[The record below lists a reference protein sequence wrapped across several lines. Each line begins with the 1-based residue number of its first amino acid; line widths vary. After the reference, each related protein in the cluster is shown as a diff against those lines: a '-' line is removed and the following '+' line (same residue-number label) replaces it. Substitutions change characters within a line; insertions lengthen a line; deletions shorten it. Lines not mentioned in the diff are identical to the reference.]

1 MAQTF
6 LSVTKKFLTKN
17 LPIYSKFII
26 RTTIEFSRSVFS
38 QYKTFRVKFEED
50 HIGKIINIKR
60 RFRKF
65 KIQLKAKSK
74 KNEKIK
80 KLRNL
85 EFKRLLI
92 KPSIKLKSGVNK
104 SILIKERFN
113 SGLNLIR
120 MKSFYTNRVL
130 PILRSLTKVVN
141 NNYYLSLEYLKR
153 GYKLLD
159 KTIHS
164 SNFNK
169 FIILVFFIFGAFIVE
184 DQLDRIKITQKVPGD
199 EKAVNI
205 NATSNTDLV
214 FEYDYELTTK
224 TKILKYIIHPAL
236 ASDENQPQL
245 VLTDYDGKKHNPE
258 FVVDREGEESFSVR
272 IAQNKIP
279 PGAYEALLEVY
290 KDGVYYQQGKIFTY
304 GVLSINTNKATF
316 TPGEEIT
323 LNMGALKNDGHT
335 ICDADLEL
343 KITSPSGKQSS
354 PVVTQS
360 GFCERDNV
368 TNVPDYLASH
378 KAEEVGRHK
387 MTLVN
392 KDNGYQIEDF
402 YEVQAEV
409 PYSIERKGPSRI
421 YPFVAYPME
430 IIVTANQ
437 DFTGK
442 IIEKVPKG
450 FLIKGMETSSEDDW
464 QTLTWDV
471 DLKNGEDATY
481 TYFFDAPD
489 ISPFLYLT
497 GPLEIGDYQEVR
509 MWQIASDADGS
520 GTNVVVPTGVLVSST
535 DQTFTFTYDPSELF
549 NSGELAIKV
558 PTSRGWSTPQ
568 GSAGTAG
575 YTTVSGSGNT
585 TIGEVLV
592 SGDSTSQGVWT
603 LTEDDSD
610 MCNTTA
616 SPFVDTTT
624 KKEGSGAIQCN
635 NSGSAAPD
643 DTDTFSF
650 DATAQN
656 WSSYTQ
662 ISFWLRSTKA
672 LTSAAGIDFGY
683 DNNAAFGSPTAI
695 FDTGTVSANTWTY
708 FVFDMTGTR
717 TAITAFGLICDTTG
731 CDSNTFWLDEVMVGP
746 SSPTFVANGP
756 DVDIRAR
763 FIDLASTDTV
773 TVTYGAGGG
782 TSGADVPVT
791 SGLDE
796 FTTRTR
802 FDAGGTLTNIS
813 SHPTVNVENP
823 SINISGS
830 CKQDDQTTN
839 CTDTGTI
846 KVAINGSIQAQVQN
860 TVAGTWTISG
870 ITSPNSGDVVTVF
883 IDGAG
888 EADEAVAVT
897 TYDGSGNVEGME
909 LIEQRMTI
917 GNNDNRTI
925 SNVDLAAYDN
935 GVSGD
940 EDIFHE
946 IDGSNDLTMIEA
958 SKPLAELY
966 IKTGNTYRPA
976 SDNTGNV
983 TVNDFEI
990 PSGAIFTSDANT
1002 ITIKGDSTPFVVG
1015 GTFNEDTST
1024 FKYTSASATSIT
1036 PETYYHLSLEPSA
1049 AGSPTYTLNS
1059 GTYNTRNLTIGNGTN
1074 PVTINWTTN
1083 DPAINVGG
1091 NLLLN
1096 ANSTWTKSDTATLTF
1111 NGATTPVSLTDNNST
1126 KQDLGKLS
1134 IDGPKEVN
1142 VGSSITLQSI
1152 NVTAGDTLD
1161 LQSSGNELVITG
1173 SGIGAS
1179 RPFINDGSTNLG
1191 NSTVNYVGTQNTE
1204 IQANY
1209 STGYYNLRLDQSG
1222 TTFTATDICRVT
1234 NSFIIENGEYSPDNS
1249 TLSLEGSG
1257 DIFVVNDT
1265 FTAGTSTVL
1274 YAGTINT
1281 NIALVDYYNLGIYD
1295 GFTTSSRTFTIPSGT
1310 LNILNNLTVGS
1321 ISGIT
1326 NITLD
1331 ANTNDP
1337 VINVTGNMLIRAY
1350 GVYLAA
1356 SNQAYPLSVAG
1367 NFTNNGTFTH
1377 NNGKVILNS
1386 AVDTSQSLL
1395 GAVAFHT
1402 LEIATGDREVKL
1414 GTTGTKSI
1422 VANGSLTLTGTD
1434 CSNMMRVRTSTNG
1447 VQATLSVDVSA
1458 TASVSLVDLQ
1468 DINLTTKSITAG
1480 NSVNSGN
1487 NSTNWTIS
1495 ANGCLG
1501 TSTNQDTTGLSFQR
1515 KVIYDDQ
1522 NSRHWSFN
1530 HDGDEIEVKYSS
1542 DDGSTWTNPTTAASG
1557 RLPYNTN
1564 DFSVWWKSVS
1574 TVEYLVLAVADGG
1587 DIKVRQGTLSGTDIT
1602 WDTDVSVAMN
1612 ETGTYSRPYITFDTS
1627 NHMWVGAT
1635 YNDGS
1640 DYVYKTVV
1648 SAEAGSTDPSTWT
1661 WSTAPYQ
1668 LSNAQTSSNVY
1679 GTITALSSEDMYAT
1693 FVVDTELLGCRWDD
1707 SDTMWE
1713 DAIGASC
1720 LTTEGGGEA
1729 EYFDTLENGLIANW
1743 KMDETSWNGTTGEV
1757 IDSTI
1762 SNYDGTAQGGA
1773 TTAGAGFNRSGSF
1786 AGDNDYI
1793 NVGDVTELNST
1804 SAFSVSQ
1811 WVYITDVTADDRIF
1825 HKAIDGSY
1833 DISIAPYEVTTQRI
1847 YFEIGNGSNSF
1858 GYWDSTGVIS
1868 NNSWVHLVA
1877 VFDGS
1882 GSSNEDK
1889 AKIFVNGIERAL
1901 TYTGTIP
1908 STTADLSS
1916 NNLKLGT
1923 GDSGEYFTG
1932 RLDEVRVYNRAIVPE
1947 EVSKLYEYVPDSINI
1962 DDASDFGPL
1971 PGGSRQ
1977 IIRTKSGT
1985 LYSFLND
1992 AGNCEMWKSLDSV
2005 LWSNTDSETCT
2016 SGYPIAAAIDASD
2029 DIHVVYVDT
2038 AGSNLIEWAEYS
2050 TGSDSFGTPEQ
2061 VRATATDH
2069 VIKELSI
2076 AIDANDVPHVAASDL
2091 NTDLIAGYILYRNRT
2106 GGTWQTQRTVES
2118 LGLSNTPSVDIQ
2130 INEDNIPEIAYL
2142 HPAGN
2147 DLKAAVGDVNNAA
2160 TFTLQNID
2168 TDINDAADQRGLSIE
2183 INYQTGDTWI
2193 SYVDDTNNY
2202 IALAKHADADAWSTW
2217 STITT
2222 NTNVGYEPNIA
2233 VAGNSDIYVFYEND
2247 QDDIAYDVYNGTS
2260 WAGEVVLH
2268 QGTFQDV
2275 HVKSSFEW
2283 NNYGMNKIDYIYSD
2297 GTDIYYDY
2305 LYLRRTPTNIDDTS
2319 DFGTMLGPSK
2329 QIVRSSSGALFA
2341 IVLDDTNTLEVWKST
2356 EGASW
2361 AELDSTNNPVSLVA
2375 DSQVALAI
2383 DSYDKL
2389 HIAYQKSYSMYYQTF
2404 DTSSNLFGIEAVVRS
2419 GNAGQIDSNPELVID
2434 SEDKPHIIFVQFDGS
2449 SEYVSYYSNRISGSW
2464 KTPVQF
2470 GSASVSS
2477 GRKISLTLNEDN
2489 IPEMSEIG
2497 QSLKDL
2503 VASVGNQND
2512 ATSFTNQTI
2521 DSDTEGTLPSAI
2533 AVDSSGNTWMAYVD
2547 ENGATDYISLM
2558 KHNDADAWSTWQTVI
2573 TNSNDGSEPSI
2584 AIDGTD
2590 VYVFYEND
2598 QDDMVFD
2605 MYNGS
2610 SWSGEKILE
2619 MQGALQDAKP
2629 RWSYINNYDST
2640 GTAPVQTNTYFFN
2653 GANGVSD
2660 PNSAWTNDEN
2670 AYDASLS
2677 TYAQTGT
2684 EGSTSTNYLKVFG
2697 TNSPASGGTISSV
2710 KARVSGTCWDTSL
2723 NVDALSA
2730 EIHTDGAEEF
2740 LGTATVS
2747 SSTVSI
2753 YGQYLTLDEPTGGW
2767 TWQHLQNLEIKFYC
2781 DTVSN
2786 SPDTARVFHS
2796 EILVKSINDAAQIEI
2811 DYLYSDGTDVFYN
2824 RLLLGDGIVP
2834 GVQDSIVTGL
2844 STGLHKNIST
2854 VSQTISTIDYVHL
2867 AYVNSS
2873 GNIYYDR
2880 YDGDWDFTNASLDA
2894 NTDNTY
2900 LGLSKDTA
2908 TSDVYLG
2915 YIGSTSDD
2923 IFTKKATYSAGP
2935 SWSWGTSTTLV
2946 TDASEIYTNYNANY
2960 TGNGKIGAIY
2970 SIGDLSPYNIGW
2982 ESVLSASA
2990 NNAPTIDNVVVN
3002 GASNISL
3009 TAGSTHN
3016 VSWTSTV
3023 TDLDGYGQISG
3034 VTGKLYRSGVS
3045 GAETCTPNDNNC
3057 YSDAV
3062 CDLSG
3067 CSGNTCT
3074 ATCTVAMYFHA
3085 DATDANST
3093 MPSEYWRGWMEATD
3107 SHSETGSEFS
3117 SINTPD
3123 VESLSALDI
3132 VSTVDYGL
3140 MLAGDSSSEQATLV
3154 TNQGNIII
3162 DLELSGDN
3170 MCTDYPTCA
3179 GSMIS
3184 VGQQEYSMSTFTYGS
3199 GSDLTT
3205 SAVRIQFNLAKPT
3218 TSPSNATKNLYW
3230 RLGLNSEQTVGE
3242 YSGSNV
3248 VLSEND
3254 NVP

>member
-6 LSVTKKFLTKN
+6 LSVVKKFLTKTF
-17 LPIYSKFII
+17 PIYTKFVL
-26 RTTIEFSRSVFS
+26 RTTIEFSKNLFS
-38 QYKTFRVKFEED
+38 RYKTFREKFEED

-80 KLRNL
+80 KFKNL
-85 EFKRLLI
+85 EVNEFLKKLNVKL
-92 KPSIKLKSGVNK
+92 KPSGNHIRLIQTNVKPRLSLNHLKS
-104 SILIKERFN
+104 
-113 SGLNLIR
+113 LN
-120 MKSFYTNRVL
+120 TNRIL
-130 PILRSLTKVVN
+130 PNLHNLTKAIKK
-141 NNYYLSLEYLKR
+141 NYYLSLEYLKR

-164 SNFNK
+164 PNFNK
-169 FIILVFFIFGAFIVE
+169 FLILVFFLLGAFIVE

-224 TKILKYIIHPAL
+224 TKILKYIINPAL

-245 VLTDYDGKKHNPE
+245 VLTDHDGKKHNPE

-272 IAQNKIP
+272 IALNKIP

-290 KDGVYYQQGKIFTY
+290 KDGVYYQQEKDFTY

-316 TPGEEIT
+316 VPGEVIT

-335 ICDADLEL
+335 ICDATLEL
-343 KITSPSGKQSS
+343 KITSPSGKESN
-354 PVVTQS
+354 PNIEQS

-392 KDNGYQIEDF
+392 KDNGYQIEDY
-402 YEVQAEV
+402 YEVQTEI
-409 PYSIERKGPSRI
+409 PFSIERKGPSRI

-430 IIVTANQ
+430 ITVTANQ

-442 IIEKVPKG
+442 IIERVPKG
-450 FLIKGMETSSEDDW
+450 FLIKGIETSDKEEW
-464 QTLTWDV
+464 QTITWDV
-471 DLKNGEDATY
+471 DLKNGEKATY

-489 ISPFLYLT
+489 ISPFLYLI
-497 GPLEIGDYQEVR
+497 GPLAIGEYQEVR

-717 TAITAFGLICDTTG
+717 TGITAFGLICNTTG
-731 CDSNTFWLDEVMVGP
+731 CDNNTFWLDEVMVGP

-1015 GTFNEDTST
+1015 GTFNENTST
-1024 FKYTSASATSIT
+1024 LKYTSSSATTIT

-1074 PVTINWTTN
+1074 PVTVNWTTN
-1083 DPAINVGG
+1083 DPTINVGG

-1111 NGATTPVSLTDNNST
+1111 NGATTPVTLTDNNSI

-1134 IDGPKEVN
+1134 IDGPKEVD
-1142 VGSSITLQSI
+1142 VGSSVTLESI

-1161 LQSSGNELVITG
+1161 LQSSGNELEITG

-1179 RPFINDGSTNLG
+1179 RPFINDGSTNFG
-1191 NSTVNYVGTQNTE
+1191 NSTVIYLGTETTE

-1209 STGYYNLRLDQSG
+1209 ATGYYNLTLDQPG
-1222 TTFTATDICRVT
+1222 TTFTATDICRVS
-1234 NSFIIENGEYSPDNS
+1234 NGFIIENGEYSPGSS
-1249 TLSLEGSG
+1249 TLEIMGGGYSFL
-1257 DIFVVNDT
+1257 VNDT
-1265 FTAGTSTVL
+1265 FTAGTSTVV
-1274 YAGTINT
+1274 YSGTSNT

-1295 GFTTSSRTFTIPSGT
+1295 GFTTSSRTFTMPSGT
-1310 LNILNNLTVGS
+1310 VNIFNNLTVGS
-1321 ISGIT
+1321 SSGIT

-1331 ANTNDP
+1331 VNTNDP
-1337 VINVTGNMLIRAY
+1337 VINVTGNMLIQTY

-1367 NFTNNGTFTH
+1367 DFFNNGTFTH
-1377 NNGKVILNS
+1377 NNGKVVLNS
-1386 AVDTSQSLL
+1386 GVDTSQSLL
-1395 GAVAFHT
+1395 GTVSFHT

-1422 VANGSLTLTGTD
+1422 VANGSFTLTGTD
-1434 CSNMMRVRTSTNG
+1434 CSNMMRFRSSSSG
-1447 VQATLSVDVSA
+1447 DQATLAIDVSA

-1487 NSTNWTIS
+1487 NSANWTVS
-1495 ANGCLG
+1495 ANACIG
-1501 TSTNQDTTGLSFQR
+1501 TSTNQDTTGSSFQR

-1522 NSRHWSFN
+1522 NTRYWSFN
-1530 HDGDEIEVKYSS
+1530 HDGDEIEVKYS
-1542 DDGSTWTNPTTAASG
+1542 DDGGSTWQPPTTEASG
-1557 RLPYNTN
+1557 HLAYDTN
-1564 DFSVWWKSVS
+1564 DFSVWWKSIS
-1574 TVEYLVLAVADGG
+1574 TTEYIVLAVNDGG
-1587 DIKVRQGTLSGTDIT
+1587 VIKLRQGTLTASDIT
-1602 WDTDVSVAMN
+1602 WDGDVSTAL
-1612 ETGTYSRPYITFDTS
+1612 TGTGDYSYPYVTFDSS
-1627 NHMWVGAT
+1627 NYIWVGARYSESSNNNFQT
-1635 YNDGS
+1635 VMS
-1640 DYVYKTVV
+1640 DQLVT
-1648 SAEAGSTDPSTWT
+1648 TDPSTWT
-1661 WSTAPYQ
+1661 WTTSYQ
-1668 LSNAQTSSNVY
+1668 LSENSTSGNVY
-1679 GTITALSSEDMYAT
+1679 GTVEPLSSQNMYAT
-1693 FVVDTELLGCRWDD
+1693 FVVDTGLLGC
-1707 SDTMWE
+1707 
-1713 DAIGASC
+1713 
-1720 LTTEGGGEA
+1720 
-1729 EYFDTLENGLIANW
+1729 
-1743 KMDETSWNGTTGEV
+1743 K
-1757 IDSTI
+1757 
-1762 SNYDGTAQGGA
+1762 
-1773 TTAGAGFNRSGSF
+1773 
-1786 AGDNDYI
+1786 
-1793 NVGDVTELNST
+1793 
-1804 SAFSVSQ
+1804 
-1811 WVYITDVTADDRIF
+1811 
-1825 HKAIDGSY
+1825 
-1833 DISIAPYEVTTQRI
+1833 
-1847 YFEIGNGSNSF
+1847 
-1858 GYWDSTGVIS
+1858 WDSTGSQWVDSADASCEAVVSSGQVDSEAEFARASGPNKIDDAGDPGTMPGAGGQIVQTS
-1868 NNSWVHLVA
+1868 TGNLYSFINNGGSCEVWKST
-1877 VFDGS
+1877 DGS
-1882 GSSNEDK
+1882 SWSEQD
-1889 AKIFVNGIERAL
+1889 
-1901 TYTGTIP
+1901 
-1908 STTADLSS
+1908 SS
-1916 NNLKLGT
+1916 NN
-1923 GDSGEYFTG
+1923 
-1932 RLDEVRVYNRAIVPE
+1932 
-1947 EVSKLYEYVPDSINI
+1947 
-1962 DDASDFGPL
+1962 PL
-1971 PGGSRQ
+1971 CISA
-1977 IIRTKSGT
+1977 TT
-1985 LYSFLND
+1985 
-1992 AGNCEMWKSLDSV
+1992 
-2005 LWSNTDSETCT
+2005 
-2016 SGYPIAAAIDASD
+2016 IAAAIKSD
-2029 DIHVVYVDT
+2029 DTIGLSYVVTGSPHTIKYRNFDTNTDQFQTEETAANSSSSGTAYEVSIEIDSADTPHIVYKYQATMNQYIFYVNKVGGSWNT
-2038 AGSNLIEWAEYS
+2038 TVSVAGGEGSN
-2050 TGSDSFGTPEQ
+2050 
-2061 VRATATDH
+2061 V
-2069 VIKELSI
+2069 
-2076 AIDANDVPHVAASDL
+2076 N
-2091 NTDLIAGYILYRNRT
+2091 
-2106 GGTWQTQRTVES
+2106 
-2118 LGLSNTPSVDIQ
+2118 SVDITLDG
-2130 INEDNIPEIAYL
+2130 NDIPIISYYFGALFDLYVASGNARNATSFSNNAIDTNAAGGTAIDIDTQGNVWIAYQ
-2142 HPAGN
+2142 
-2147 DLKAAVGDVNNAA
+2147 DSS
-2160 TFTLQNID
+2160 
-2168 TDINDAADQRGLSIE
+2168 SI
-2183 INYQTGDTWI
+2183 
-2193 SYVDDTNNY
+2193 S
-2202 IALAKHADADAWSTW
+2202 LAQHLVSDSWSTW
-2217 STITT
+2217 STITSKTDVGSNLSISVIGKTVVVFYQDDSSDQKAVYDIYDSGTSSWLGETTLASTGSIDYQNVKVKQSRYNQVEPWKLDYVYSNGTDIYWDYVDLRPVKIDDASDFQTMTGASRAVVRTKSGTIYSFITRITSCEMWKST
-2222 NTNVGYEPNIA
+2222 NGINWVLANATSISCTPSMTALAIDSSDNIHVAYLNSLSIRYRKFITSTDAWDVSGELTIHNATDSLKEVSISVDSNDKPHAAFITNETLDSGDNEVGYSNAISGTWKSRVVVEASTNYQLDFVDITIDEDNVPLLSYVHSTDGDLSTAGGNQNDATSFSVYDVDVSVNTTAEESGASIGVDTLTGKTWVAYVDSTGAISMALRADGNESSLWGSNWSTITSKTDVGYEPSIA
-2233 VAGNSDIYVFYEND
+2233 FANNGDIYVFYEND
-2247 QDDIAYDVYNGTS
+2247 QGDIAYDIYDPVATS
-2260 WAGEVVLH
+2260 WVGEIVLH
-2268 QGTFQDV
+2268 EGTFRDV
-2275 HVKSSFEW
+2275 KAKWSFES
-2283 NNYGMNKIDYIYSD
+2283 NNFGVNTIDYLFSD
-2297 GTDIYYDY
+2297 GTDIYWDF
-2305 LYLRRTPTNIDDTS
+2305 LYLRKEPVIIDNVGDAGTFTGMGSRVLRTS
-2319 DFGTMLGPSK
+2319 DGTLYITFNNNG
-2329 QIVRSSSGALFA
+2329 
-2341 IVLDDTNTLEVWKST
+2341 DLEVWKS
-2356 EGASW
+2356 
-2361 AELDSTNNPVSLVA
+2361 LDGRTFVEMDSGDGPTDINAPDEVA
-2375 DSQVALAI
+2375 TAI
-2383 DSYDKL
+2383 DSSDII
-2389 HIAYQKSYSMYYQTF
+2389 HIIYVNNTDPEDVNYVTF
-2404 DTSSNLFGIEAVVRS
+2404 DTSTDQFATSETAINVFTTGNSFRGIDIS
-2419 GNAGQIDSNPELVID
+2419 IDSNDI
-2434 SEDKPHIIFVQFDGS
+2434 PHVVGARYGTQ
-2449 SEYVSYYSNRISGSW
+2449 NRIYYGNRIGGSW
-2464 KTPVQF
+2464 NSIDDVYTGVALWKP
-2470 GSASVSS
+2470 
-2477 GRKISLTLNEDN
+2477 SLTLNEDN
-2489 IPEMSEIG
+2489 IPEISFFD
-2497 QSLKDL
+2497 SSNDDL
-2503 VASVGNQND
+2503 VAALGNANN
-2512 ATSFTNQTI
+2512 ATTFTSQVVESTI
-2521 DSDTEGTLPSAI
+2521 LASTAI
-2533 AVDSSGNTWMAYVD
+2533 QATDIGIDSSGNTWITYIDDSTQYV
-2547 ENGATDYISLM
+2547 SLI
-2558 KHNDADAWSTWQTVI
+2558 KHNDADAWTSWQTEVN
-2573 TNSNDGSEPSI
+2573 NSRIGSTPSL
-2584 AIDGTD
+2584 AIQGTD
-2590 VYVFYEND
+2590 IYVFYENT
-2598 QDDMVFD
+2598 QDDIVHD
-2605 MYNGS
+2605 LYDGS
-2610 SWSGEKILE
+2610 SWSGENILE
-2619 MQGALQDAKP
+2619 QHGALQDVKVK
-2629 RWSYINNYDST
+2629 WSLLNNNDST
-2640 GTAPVQTNTYFFN
+2640 GTP
-2653 GANGVSD
+2653 
-2660 PNSAWTNDEN
+2660 
-2670 AYDASLS
+2670 
-2677 TYAQTGT
+2677 
-2684 EGSTSTNYLKVFG
+2684 
-2697 TNSPASGGTISSV
+2697 SGGSE
-2710 KARVSGTCWDTSL
+2710 
-2723 NVDALSA
+2723 VDY
-2730 EIHTDGAEEF
+2730 
-2740 LGTATVS
+2740 V
-2747 SSTVSI
+2747 
-2753 YGQYLTLDEPTGGW
+2753 
-2767 TWQHLQNLEIKFYC
+2767 
-2781 DTVSN
+2781 
-2786 SPDTARVFHS
+2786 
-2796 EILVKSINDAAQIEI
+2796 
-2811 DYLYSDGTDVFYN
+2811 YSDGTDIYYN
-2824 RLLLGDGIVP
+2824 RLNISIAAVP
-2834 GVQDSIVTGL
+2834 VSNDTIASGL
-2844 STGLHKNIST
+2844 ASSTTQNFSTVKST
-2854 VSQTISTIDYVHL
+2854 VSTTDYIHAV
-2867 AYVNSS
+2867 YVNST

-2880 YDGDWDFTNASLDA
+2880 YDGDWDYVNSSLDT
-2894 NTDNTY
+2894 NTDNAY
-2900 LGLSKDTA
+2900 IGLSKDSA

-2982 ESVLSASA
+2982 ESVLSATA

-3002 GASNISL
+3002 GGSNISL

-3016 VSWTSTV
+3016 VSWTATI
-3023 TDLDGYGQISG
+3023 TDLDGNAEIAG
-3034 VTGKLYRSGVS
+3034 VTGKLYRSGVA
-3045 GAETCTPNDNNC
+3045 GAESCTANNNNC
-3057 YSDAV
+3057 YADAV
-3062 CDLSG
+3062 CDLTG
-3067 CSGNTCT
+3067 CAGNTCT

-3107 SHSETGSEFS
+3107 SHSDTGSEFS

-3140 MLAGDSSSEQATLV
+3140 MLAGDSSTEQATLV
-3154 TNQGNIII
+3154 TNRGNIII

-3184 VGQQEYSMSTFTYGS
+3184 VGQQEYSMSTFTYGG